1 MEKLIL
7 KEKKWSV
14 DKVDDLNERLRNDY
28 ERNRQKIDINYTD
41 LTTRIV
47 SISAKNRVNGNN
59 LDAFLIQ
66 YKLDS
71 QALEKKFQAEIDE
84 RIY

>member
-1 MEKLIL
+1 M